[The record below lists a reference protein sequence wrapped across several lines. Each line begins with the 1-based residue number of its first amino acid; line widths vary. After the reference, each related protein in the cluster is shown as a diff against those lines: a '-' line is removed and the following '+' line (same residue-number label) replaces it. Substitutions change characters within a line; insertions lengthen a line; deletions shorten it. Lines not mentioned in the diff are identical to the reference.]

1 MSLRRLLGPG
11 VMGIALSLV
20 FLSAGCGSGDSG
32 DTETYEV
39 PSESMEP
46 TFSVGDELT
55 VELDAYAD
63 DEPAVGDAVVFHP
76 PTGAEDLSGCGG
88 QKNSDEACSQPTAGE
103 SGQLF
108 LKRVVATPGDELAIE
123 GGLPVVNGK
132 EVLADVIQSCSGF
145 EPCDLPKPIV
155 IPPDHYFMLGDNSGA
170 SDDSR
175 FWGPV
180 PSKAIIGRVAE

>member
-1 MSLRRLLGPG
+1 MSLRGLFKLRAA
-11 VMGIALSLV
+11 GIALSLV
-20 FLSAGCGSGDSG
+20 FLVAGCGGGDSG
-32 DTETYEV
+32 DTKTYEV

-55 VELDAYAD
+55 VELDAYQD
-63 DEPAVGDAVVFHP
+63 DEPAIGDAVVFHP
-76 PTGAEDLSGCGG
+76 PTGAEDFSGCGV
-88 QKNSDEACSQPTAGE
+88 QQDSDEACSQPTGGE
-103 SGQLF
+103 SSQNF

-123 GGLPVVNGK
+123 GGLPIVNGE
-132 EVLADVIQSCSGF
+132 EVLADVIQPCSGF
-145 EPCDLPKPIV
+145 EACDLPEPIV

-180 PSKAIIGRVAE
+180 PSKAILGRVAE